1 MLFIHAHLVT
11 MEPVQPDQTAPAG
24 EFVCIPDGFLQVS
37 GQKISAMGPMS
48 QCPNPDNE
56 EVIDLAGKKV
66 YPGFIDA
73 HCHMG
78 LAEEGLNF
86 EGDDLNEITDP
97 VTPHLRGIDAINP
110 LNQSF
115 DEALDAAVTTV
126 VTGPGSANAI
136 GGQFAAIKTSGRNVD
151 RMILKQPVAMKFA
164 LGENPKNC
172 YNDKSETPMT
182 RMATAAL
189 IREQLQKTQR
199 YYDGCC
205 KAQEDEDTDP
215 PDFDAKCDALV
226 PVLTGELKAHFHCHR
241 ADDIFTAIRIAKE
254 FSLDYVL
261 VHCTEGHLIAEDLAE
276 EKAQVI
282 TGPLMTTR
290 SKPELRNAT
299 DKNPGILNQHGV
311 KTAICTD
318 YNVMP
323 IGLLPICAGMA
334 VREGMDPMQALAAIT
349 IYPAEIVS
357 ISDRVG
363 SLKTG
368 KDADFAVF
376 APDCDPLTIA
386 AKPELVVVNGKI
398 VRR

>member
-199 YYDGCC
+199 YYDDCC
-205 KAQEDEDTDP
+205 KA
-215 PDFDAKCDALV
+215 
-226 PVLTGELKAHFHCHR
+226 
-241 ADDIFTAIRIAKE
+241 
-254 FSLDYVL
+254 
-261 VHCTEGHLIAEDLAE
+261 
-276 EKAQVI
+276 
-282 TGPLMTTR
+282 
-290 SKPELRNAT
+290 
-299 DKNPGILNQHGV
+299 PGG
-311 KTAICTD
+311 
-318 YNVMP
+318 
-323 IGLLPICAGMA
+323 
-334 VREGMDPMQALAAIT
+334 
-349 IYPAEIVS
+349 
-357 ISDRVG
+357 
-363 SLKTG
+363 
-368 KDADFAVF
+368 
-376 APDCDPLTIA
+376 
-386 AKPELVVVNGKI
+386 
-398 VRR
+398 